1 MQRLT
6 LFLEK
11 TTKTFSRIWLLS
23 LSFHLSLL
31 FLFYYSSD
39 TESLS
44 EKIHLTQGS
53 ALRMFSNSPVPLLG
67 TGKTSSQ
74 FQETS
79 DREGTKDT
87 EEEIQS
93 FRNTLS
99 YPLLALEQRLEDDC
113 SFRVTVAENGD
124 IEKVVVLVP
133 CRYNV
138 FEDQFRKQ
146 IQNWNFKS
154 SRGKEIVLPIRFRIH
169 ARE

>member
-1 MQRLT
+1 
-6 LFLEK
+6 
-11 TTKTFSRIWLLS
+11 
-23 LSFHLSLL
+23 
-31 FLFYYSSD
+31 
-39 TESLS
+39 
-44 EKIHLTQGS
+44 
-53 ALRMFSNSPVPLLG
+53 MFSNSPVPLLG